1 MNSYRLLVPKRGYM
15 PDIYH
20 VGWWFGSI
28 SVTFSPN
35 YHTRFT
41 SWPNHLLCYFPT
53 HRPSTYCVFYI
64 CQMSIQIFRLD
75 LVLVKGFLS
84 WISANLVAN
93 FEARFLLV
101 TDGETRLSQWN
112 TVAVKRRCSETPLQW
127 NAAGATAGLGASRR
141 TASQHW
147 RPALIWN
154 NLIHVAWHREPHKI
168 PCCSRIPCCCKIPC
182 RDFC

>member
-1 MNSYRLLVPKRGYM
+1 MNSYRLVVPKRGCM
-15 PDIYH
+15 PDFFH

-41 SWPNHLLCYFPT
+41 SLPNHLLCYFPT
-53 HRPSTYCVFYI
+53 HCPSTYCVFFI
-64 CQMSIQIFRLD
+64 CQISTFSNYFWDLIFVSIWWLDTIFRSD
-75 LVLVKGFLS
+75 T
-84 WISANLVAN
+84 
-93 FEARFLLV
+93 LL
-101 TDGETRLSQWN
+101 Q
-112 TVAVKRRCSETPLQW
+112 C
-127 NAAGATAGLGASRR
+127 NAAAAEYHAGATAGLGASRR

>member
-1 MNSYRLLVPKRGYM
+1 MISYRLSVPKRGYM
-15 PDIYH
+15 PDFYH

-64 CQMSIQIFRLD
+64 CQMSIQSFRLD
-75 LVLVKGFLS
+75 LVLLKGFLS

-127 NAAGATAGLGASRR
+127 NAVAVKRRWGYSGPGRFAPHCFAALTAR
-141 TASQHW
+141 TH
-147 RPALIWN
+147 L
-154 NLIHVAWHREPHKI
+154 K
-168 PCCSRIPCCCKIPC
+168 
-182 RDFC
+182 